1 MGVLMLKRFCPVLIL
16 LLVFGF
22 STTLLGNESV
32 QKYFPGTLD
41 SFWVYEDQD
50 GNELTRYSIEAEEIA
65 GETYLAFSYD
75 PELEDWANYSCF
87 IHPGLYSVSDEEIKL
102 VVGDAV
108 ENAIKA
114 RLKSEM
120 DMFVEILKQAVFSQ
134 APPGVE
140 IPAFNLDVDIEAQ
153 GQDFLLLP
161 ENVEVDEEW
170 DANQVKVNAKMTVE
184 GAGVPDDEPV
194 GMDFTIIETGIV
206 LGTET
211 VETTAG
217 TFEDCLKVEYRT
229 ETTVVLTPTPSPG
242 EVAPPGETVTT
253 VWFAPN
259 VGIIKLHQKSGYMFL
274 DMIPAEADLPIAL
287 PPPTERTLE
296 LKRYEIKTAESESDT
311 EN

>member
-1 MGVLMLKRFCPVLIL
+1 MLKKVSVSLIFL
-16 LLVFGF
+16 LLLSF
-22 STTLLGNESV
+22 SVTLLGNESV

-41 SFWVYEDQD
+41 SFWIYEDQD
-50 GNELTRYSIEAEEIA
+50 GSELTRYSIEGEEIA

-87 IHPGLYSVSDEEIKL
+87 IYPGLYNVNDEGITLVVDEE
-102 VVGDAV
+102 V
-108 ENAIKA
+108 ENAAEA
-114 RLKSEM
+114 RLRKEM
-120 DMFVEILKQAVFSQ
+120 DIFVEALKGQ

-140 IPAFNLDVDIEAQ
+140 IPDFSISVEVEAQ
-153 GQDFLLLP
+153 GQEDLLLLP
-161 ENVEVDEEW
+161 ENVTVNEEW
-170 DANQVKVNAKMTVE
+170 DVNQVEVNAKMIME
-184 GAGVPDDEPV
+184 GAGVPDNEQATIN
-194 GMDFTIIETGIV
+194 FTIIETGIV

-211 VETTAG
+211 VETIAG

-229 ETTVVLTPTPSPG
+229 ETTAVLTPTPSTD

-259 VGIIKLHQKSGYMFL
+259 VGIVKLHQISGHLFL
-274 DMIPAEADLPIAL
+274 DMIPKDADFPAAL

>member
-1 MGVLMLKRFCPVLIL
+1 MLKKVSVSLIFL
-16 LLVFGF
+16 LLLSF
-22 STTLLGNESV
+22 SVTLLGNESV

-41 SFWVYEDQD
+41 SFWVYEDQN
-50 GNELTRYSIEAEEIA
+50 GNELTRYSIEGEEIA

-87 IHPGLYSVSDEEIKL
+87 IHPGLYTVDDEGIKL
-102 VVGDAV
+102 VVDEAV

-114 RLKSEM
+114 RLKKEM
-120 DMFVEILKQAVFSQ
+120 DIFAELLKGQ

-140 IPAFNLDVDIEAQ
+140 IPPFNIRVDVEAQ
-153 GQDFLLLP
+153 GQEDLLLLP
-161 ENVEVDEEW
+161 ENVTVNEEW
-170 DANQVKVNAKMTVE
+170 DVNQVEVNAKMIIE
-184 GAGVPDDEPV
+184 GAGVPENEQL

-229 ETTVVLTPTPSPG
+229 ETTVVLTPTPPPG

-259 VGIIKLHQKSGYMFL
+259 VGIVQLHQKSGYMFL
-274 DMIPAEADLPIAL
+274 DMIPDDADFPVTF
-287 PPPTERTLE
+287 PPNQEKTLE

>member
-1 MGVLMLKRFCPVLIL
+1 MLKKFRVVLIL
-16 LLVFGF
+16 LLVFNF
-22 STTLLGNESV
+22 SVTLLGIEPAQV
-32 QKYFPGTLD
+32 YFPGTLD

-50 GNELTRYSIEAEEIA
+50 KNELTRYSIEGEEIA

-75 PELEDWANYSCF
+75 PELENWANYSCF
-87 IHPGLYSVSDEEIKL
+87 IYPGLYNVNDEGITL
-102 VVGDAV
+102 VVDEAV
-108 ENAIKA
+108 ENAAEA
-114 RLKSEM
+114 RLRKEM
-120 DMFVEILKQAVFSQ
+120 DIFVEALKGQ

-140 IPAFNLDVDIEAQ
+140 IPDFNIGVEVEAQ
-153 GQDFLLLP
+153 GQEDLLLLP
-161 ENVEVDEEW
+161 ENVVVDEEW
-170 DANQVKVNAKMTVE
+170 DVNQVEVNAKMITE
-184 GAGVPDDEPV
+184 AAGVPENEQL

-229 ETTVVLTPTPSPG
+229 ETTAVLTPTPPPD

-259 VGIIKLHQKSGYMFL
+259 VGIVKLHQISGHLFL
-274 DMIPAEADLPIAL
+274 DMIPKDAGFPVAL

-296 LKRYEIKTAESESDT
+296 LKRYEIKVAE
-311 EN
+311 

>member
-1 MGVLMLKRFCPVLIL
+1 MLKRFCPVLIL
-16 LLVFGF
+16 LLAFGF

-50 GNELTRYSIEAEEIA
+50 GNELTRYSIEDEEIA
-65 GETYLAFSYD
+65 GETYLSFSYD

-87 IHPGLYSVSDEEIKL
+87 IHPGLYNVNDEGITL

-108 ENAIKA
+108 ENAVEA
-114 RLKSEM
+114 RLKREM
-120 DMFVEILKQAVFSQ
+120 DMFVEIFKREIFSQ

-140 IPAFNLDVDIEAQ
+140 MPTFNLDVETQ

-161 ENVEVDEEW
+161 ENVVVDEEW
-170 DANQVKVNAKMTVE
+170 DANQVKVNAKMIME
-184 GAGVPDDEPV
+184 GAGASENEQL

-211 VETTAG
+211 VETIAG

-229 ETTVVLTPTPSPG
+229 ETTVTPPPD

-259 VGIIKLHQKSGYMFL
+259 VGIIKLHQKSGYMIL
-274 DMIPAEADLPIAL
+274 DMLPDDVAL
-287 PPPTERTLE
+287 PPNQEKTLE

>member
-1 MGVLMLKRFCPVLIL
+1 MLKRFCPVLIL

-50 GNELTRYSIEAEEIA
+50 GNEFTRYSIEGEEIA
-65 GETYLAFSYD
+65 GETHLAFSYD

-87 IHPGLYSVSDEEIKL
+87 IYPGLYNVNDGIKL
-102 VVGDAV
+102 VVDKALENAV
-108 ENAIKA
+108 EA
-114 RLKSEM
+114 RLKKEM
-120 DMFVEILKQAVFSQ
+120 DMFVEILKQEVFSQ

-140 IPAFNLDVDIEAQ
+140 IPTFNLDVDVEAQ
-153 GQDFLLLP
+153 GEENFLLLP
-161 ENVEVDEEW
+161 ENVVADEEW
-170 DANQVKVNAKMTVE
+170 DANQVEVNAKMIMVAA
-184 GAGVPDDEPV
+184 GASENEQL

-211 VETTAG
+211 VETIAG

-274 DMIPAEADLPIAL
+274 DIIPAEADLPVAL

>member
-1 MGVLMLKRFCPVLIL
+1 MLKKVSVSLIFL
-16 LLVFGF
+16 LLLSF
-22 STTLLGNESV
+22 SATLLGNESV

-50 GNELTRYSIEAEEIA
+50 GNELTRHAVEDEEIA
-65 GETYLAFSYD
+65 GKTFSAFNYE

-87 IHPGLYSVSDEEIKL
+87 IRPGLYTVNDEGIKL
-102 VVGDAV
+102 VVDEVV
-108 ENAIKA
+108 ENAVKA
-114 RLKSEM
+114 RLKKEM
-120 DMFVEILKQAVFSQ
+120 DIFAELLKGQ

-140 IPAFNLDVDIEAQ
+140 IPDFNIGVEVEAQ
-153 GQDFLLLP
+153 GQEDLLLLP
-161 ENVEVDEEW
+161 ENVVVDEEW
-170 DANQVKVNAKMTVE
+170 DVNQVEVNAKMIME
-184 GAGVPDDEPV
+184 GAGVPEHEQL

-229 ETTVVLTPTPSPG
+229 ETTAVLTPPPPPD

-259 VGIIKLHQKSGYMFL
+259 VGIVQLHQKSGYMFL
-274 DMIPAEADLPIAL
+274 DMIPDDVDLPIAL

-296 LKRYEIKTAESESDT
+296 LKRYEIKKIESESGT

>member
-1 MGVLMLKRFCPVLIL
+1 MLKKVSVSLIFL
-16 LLVFGF
+16 LLLSF
-22 STTLLGNESV
+22 SVTLLGDESV

-50 GNELTRYSIEAEEIA
+50 GNELTRYSIEDEEIA
-65 GETYLAFSYD
+65 GETYRAFSYD

-87 IHPGLYSVSDEEIKL
+87 IRPGLYNVNDEGITLAVDE
-102 VVGDAV
+102 AV
-108 ENAIKA
+108 ENAAEA
-114 RLKSEM
+114 RLKKEI
-120 DMFVEILKQAVFSQ
+120 DIFVEVLKGQ

-140 IPAFNLDVDIEAQ
+140 IPFSISVDVEAQ
-153 GQDFLLLP
+153 GREDLLLLP
-161 ENVEVDEEW
+161 ENVAVNEEW
-170 DANQVKVNAKMTVE
+170 DVNQVEVNAKMIIE
-184 GAGVPDDEPV
+184 GAGVPENEQV

-229 ETTVVLTPTPSPG
+229 ETTAVLTPTPSPD

-259 VGIIKLHQKSGYMFL
+259 VGIVQLHQKSGYMFL
-274 DMIPAEADLPIAL
+274 DMIPDDADLPIAL

-296 LKRYEIKTAESESDT
+296 LKRYEIKTIESESDT

>member
-1 MGVLMLKRFCPVLIL
+1 MLKRFCPVLIL

-32 QKYFPGTLD
+32 QNYFPGTLD

-50 GNELTRYSIEAEEIA
+50 GNELTRYSIEGEEIA

-87 IHPGLYSVSDEEIKL
+87 IHPGLYSVNDEGITL
-102 VVGDAV
+102 VVDKAV
-108 ENAIKA
+108 ENAVEA
-114 RLKSEM
+114 RLKKEM

-140 IPAFNLDVDIEAQ
+140 IPTFNLNVDVEAQ
-153 GQDFLLLP
+153 GQENFLLLP
-161 ENVEVDEEW
+161 ENVVVDEEW
-170 DANQVKVNAKMTVE
+170 DANQVKVKAKMTME
-184 GAGVPDDEPV
+184 GPGVVTSDEPL

-211 VETTAG
+211 VETIAG

-229 ETTVVLTPTPSPG
+229 ETTVVLTPTPSPD

-274 DMIPAEADLPIAL
+274 DMIPDDADFPVAP